1 MAAAPEKVTI
11 TFETSP
17 EGAEV
22 FEASEKGDV
31 LVGSTKPSFTLTRET
46 DARATLK
53 FVKPGYDT
61 KTQIFGFVATQKM
74 QIELH
79 KEVKVAPKH
88 NKPKP
93 DDDLKGFE

>member
-1 MAAAPEKVTI
+1 MPRSLVFRLRVTAI
-11 TFETSP
+11 
-17 EGAEV
+17 EGTV
-22 FEASEKGDV
+22 PSLD
-31 LVGSTKPSFTLTRET
+31 GSILQ
-46 DARATLK
+46 
-53 FVKPGYDT
+53 VPGYDT